1 MRPLKLVQHMKTNG
15 DRMSQGLLQKI
26 RTSNRCDELVLRVS
40 ADEQKRYGSII
51 YGDLTDFL
59 SGETESFVE
68 QHYLGL
74 GAQRAQQGVPFSD
87 LFWAVSISREYL
99 WEYIQQECLLDEQV
113 DFWGGVILLHSLN
126 RFFDRAL
133 YFTIL
138 GYQRVIRDTL
148 AGTPAIPA

>member
-1 MRPLKLVQHMKTNG
+1 MKTNG

-40 ADEQKRYGSII
+40 VDEQKRYGSII

-68 QHYLGL
+68 QHYVGL
-74 GAQRAQQGVPFSD
+74 GTQRAQQGVPFSD
-87 LFWAVSISREYL
+87 LFWAVSISRDYL

-113 DFWGGVILLHSLN
+113 DFWGGVILLRSLN

-138 GYQRVIRDTL
+138 GYQRVIRDAL
-148 AGTPAIPA
+148 AGTSAIPA

>member
-40 ADEQKRYGSII
+40 VDEQKRYGSII

-68 QHYLGL
+68 QHYVGL
-74 GAQRAQQGVPFSD
+74 GTQRAQQGVPFSD
-87 LFWAVSISREYL
+87 LFWAVSISRDYL

-113 DFWGGVILLHSLN
+113 DFWGGVILLRSLN

-138 GYQRVIRDTL
+138 GYQRVIRDAL
-148 AGTPAIPA
+148 AGTSAIPA